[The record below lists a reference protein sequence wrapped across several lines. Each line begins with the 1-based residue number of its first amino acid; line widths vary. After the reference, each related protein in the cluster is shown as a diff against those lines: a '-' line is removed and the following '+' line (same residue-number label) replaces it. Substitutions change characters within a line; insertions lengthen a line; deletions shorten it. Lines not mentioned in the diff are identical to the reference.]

1 MAESCEDF
9 QTYCMGDGF
18 DDEYADELE
27 VLRELEYSDIPPR
40 SRKRLQYSPPPAPNC
55 DGKIVG
61 EPELN
66 ETPLPAKRTHHSDV
80 LSEGEPVARVHSDK
94 FALGGKLEP
103 HRMCRG
109 RVCSESC
116 C

>member
-1 MAESCEDF
+1 
-9 QTYCMGDGF
+9 MGDGF

-40 SRKRLQYSPPPAPNC
+40 SRKRLQYSPSPAPNW

-61 EPELN
+61 EPELH
-66 ETPLPAKRTHHSDV
+66 ETPLPAKRTHPSDV
-80 LSEGEPVARVHSDK
+80 VSEGEPVARVHNNK
-94 FALGGKLEP
+94 FALERKMEP
-103 HRMCRG
+103 HRMCMMS
-109 RVCSESC
+109 VYSETC

>member
-1 MAESCEDF
+1 ME
-9 QTYCMGDGF
+9 DGF

-40 SRKRLQYSPPPAPNC
+40 SRKRLQYSPPPAPNW

-66 ETPLPAKRTHHSDV
+66 ETSLPAKRNHPSDV
-80 LSEGEPVARVHSDK
+80 VSEGEPVARVHSDK
-94 FALGGKLEP
+94 FALEGKMEP
-103 HRMCRG
+103 HRMR
-109 RVCSESC
+109 RMPVHSKVCC
-116 C
+116 